1 MEVVVAQPKAKAKRI
16 LKEHKLEQPKAKAKA
31 KATLKEHKLEQPEA
45 KAILKEHKLEQPK
58 AKAKAKAKIKATLKE
73 PKQLILQSE
82 KDELLREQLKLR
94 QFKEAERVYNNAIS
108 QLYNPQK
115 V

>member
-58 AKAKAKAKIKATLKE
+58 AKAKIKATLKE